1 MGYPFPSGL
10 RNLCGRGGRKT
21 GRVRVLANS
30 KETALLW
37 TEHTHELPETVL
49 ACTGAVHVQTRQN
62 SQACEDVGTKSK
74 FHPYQ
79 EVILTDTCW
88 GKFVCFFFF

>member
-10 RNLCGRGGRKT
+10 RNLCGRGGKKT

-37 TEHTHELPETVL
+37 MEQAWHTHELTKTVL
-49 ACTGAVHVQTRQN
+49 ACTGAVQVQTRQN
-62 SQACEDVGTKSK
+62 SQACEDVGTK
-74 FHPYQ
+74 FHP
-79 EVILTDTCW
+79 
-88 GKFVCFFFF
+88 